1 MIVATYSTITNAIY
15 SYFFYNKFNKNTP
28 DTSNFFFG
36 KKLDPVPSLKKL
48 LSSKIN
54 FSWETLTL
62 LSQANNEIFF
72 NFLSAM
78 ADTEKPTTYFGFFA
92 QSFYKLTF
100 FMNLEIP
107 KHSLPTIKS
116 KISNLMIFQDSYFH
130 EISFNTCC
138 NVMPFWSNAN
148 INLFQNAFSLLNIY
162 KTQFA
167 PKQQKFLFW
176 KNSNWN
182 LSTTFLENNK
192 YENDAI
198 LKSNIFYFSNFNL
211 NLIKK
216 FQLQHFFDFT
226 NSLTKQLNFFKW
238 NRWLSKYSIFH
249 KNVFKVINKLNYSK
263 TLLNS
268 TSLNIDLTRR
278 NIWVST
284 VAEQTDSASF
294 LRFNNKLNFSNL
306 LENITLFINKATDTI
321 NNFKKNNIFMKNN
334 ENSFFF
340 FLKRFFLYNTLKT
353 NNSQILPYKNTPPA
367 SSFNRANNNF
377 NDNKIVMSNTLT
389 ILNYLSDYQN
399 FSKKI
404 IKTKLNMI
412 NFTKKDTTSDLKDLF
427 LKWNSTNL
435 LNSSNLFIL
444 KWLTTA
450 NIDFHT
456 KNPTFFNYLAYQ
468 QNEQDLVESQFYE
481 EKVAGRAFTNNGF
494 SYYASLYKK
503 IDYFFSK

>member
-1 MIVATYSTITNAIY
+1 MLPTSTLFKNRLFIERNSKFKNIYSNLGLIFKNSKWKNFSKLNLNIYFTLFYKIFFAVILSLLFFFFSKFLINTIFFLFWTIAEALDYYISFLAWMIVATYSTITNAIY

-62 LSQANNEIFF
+62 LSQANNENFF

-148 INLFQNAFSLLNIY
+148 INLFQNSFSLLNIY
-162 KTQFA
+162 KKQFA

-226 NSLTKQLNFFKW
+226 NSLTKQLNFFMKS
-238 NRWLSKYSIFH
+238 LVIEIF
-249 KNVFKVINKLNYSK
+249 
-263 TLLNS
+263 
-268 TSLNIDLTRR
+268 
-278 NIWVST
+278 
-284 VAEQTDSASF
+284 
-294 LRFNNKLNFSNL
+294 
-306 LENITLFINKATDTI
+306 
-321 NNFKKNNIFMKNN
+321 
-334 ENSFFF
+334 
-340 FLKRFFLYNTLKT
+340 
-353 NNSQILPYKNTPPA
+353 
-367 SSFNRANNNF
+367 
-377 NDNKIVMSNTLT
+377 
-389 ILNYLSDYQN
+389 
-399 FSKKI
+399 
-404 IKTKLNMI
+404 
-412 NFTKKDTTSDLKDLF
+412 
-427 LKWNSTNL
+427 
-435 LNSSNLFIL
+435 
-444 KWLTTA
+444 
-450 NIDFHT
+450 
-456 KNPTFFNYLAYQ
+456 
-468 QNEQDLVESQFYE
+468 
-481 EKVAGRAFTNNGF
+481 
-494 SYYASLYKK
+494 
-503 IDYFFSK
+503 YFP